1 MQEKIPLVI
10 GLGITGRSLVNYLA
24 SFHEEIIVI
33 EDSIDNSLLNDMK
46 HPNLKLNINPPIN
59 EDLIAKV
66 STIYTSP
73 GIPNDHEIFSYASKF
88 NTHISSD
95 IQEFIQLNNSK
106 KILVTGTNGKTST
119 CLMIKRLFDT
129 FLPDLNTLVL
139 GNIGEPVL
147 DSINK
152 DIDISII
159 EVSSF
164 QLELLREI
172 EFDLGL
178 LLNIEEDHIDRHL
191 NFENYKKI
199 KYSVLKNSS
208 FNISFDSNNLFQKD
222 FRNYKN
228 INLPL
233 DFFESKM
240 FKKWPIHDIDN
251 LKASLAVIDCYCENF
266 TSLSLEDF
274 NVTKEL
280 EFAFDEFLKP
290 PHRFEFLGNIN
301 GINFIN
307 DSKATNIDAMLKAIR
322 SANEIKNNGDIHL
335 ICGGDL
341 KNQKITSLNLNEV
354 QKVTSAIIF
363 GKDKEIIYRSINQF
377 AECSVVSDLKEAV
390 HLAIKLSKEGDCIM
404 LSPACSSL
412 DMYKDYAER
421 GNEFKKIVSNL
432 QHD

>member
-1 MQEKIPLVI
+1 VQIKIPLVI

-24 SFHEEIIVI
+24 NTHKEIVII
-33 EDSIDNSLLNDMK
+33 EDSIDQALLDEIK
-46 HPNLKLNINPPIN
+46 QLNLTLHINPSIN
-59 EDLIAKV
+59 DDLFRKI
-66 STIYTSP
+66 STIYPSP
-73 GIPNDHEIFSYASKF
+73 GIPTDHDIFSYASKF
-88 NTHISSD
+88 DIEISSD
-95 IQEFIQLNNSK
+95 IQEFIKFNRSI

-119 CLMIKRLFDT
+119 CLIIKSLFEN
-129 FLPDLNTLVL
+129 FFPDLNTSVM
-139 GNIGEPVL
+139 GNIGEPAL
-147 DSINK
+147 DNINK
-152 DIDISII
+152 NIDISII
-159 EVSSF
+159 EISSF
-164 QLELLREI
+164 QLELLTEI
-172 EFDLGL
+172 EFDIGL
-178 LLNIEEDHIDRHL
+178 LLNIEEDHIDRHF

-208 FNISFDSNNLFQKD
+208 FNISFDSNNLFQRD

-233 DFFESKM
+233 DFFESKV

-266 TSLSLEDF
+266 TSLTLKDF
-274 NVTKEL
+274 NVTKKL
-280 EFAFDEFLKP
+280 ESAFDEFSKP

-307 DSKATNIDAMLKAIR
+307 DSKATNIDAMLKAIG
-322 SANEIKNNGDIHL
+322 SANEIKNSGEIHL

-341 KNQKITSLNLNEV
+341 KHQNIASINLNEV
-354 QKVTSAIIF
+354 QKVKNAIIY

-377 AECSVVSDLKEAV
+377 VECAIVSDLKEAV
-390 HLAIKLSKEGDCIM
+390 TLAVKLSKESDYIM

-421 GNEFKKIVSNL
+421 GNEFKKIVSNFR
-432 QHD
+432 HD

>member
-1 MQEKIPLVI
+1 VQKKIPLVI

-24 SFHEEIIVI
+24 NIHKEIVII
-33 EDSIDNSLLNDMK
+33 EDSINQVLLDEIK
-46 HPNLKLNINPPIN
+46 QPNLTLHINPSIN
-59 EDLIAKV
+59 ADLFRKI
-66 STIYTSP
+66 STIYPSP
-73 GIPNDHEIFSYASKF
+73 GIPIDHDIFSYASKF
-88 NTHISSD
+88 DIKISSD
-95 IQEFIQLNNSK
+95 IQEFIKFNSSR

-119 CLMIKRLFDT
+119 CLMIKSLFEN
-129 FLPDLNTLVL
+129 FLPDLNTFVM

-147 DSINK
+147 DNINK
-152 DIDISII
+152 NIDISII
-159 EVSSF
+159 EISSF
-164 QLELLREI
+164 QLELLKEI
-172 EFDLGL
+172 EFDIGL
-178 LLNIEEDHIDRHL
+178 LLNIEEDHIDRHF

-208 FNISFDSNNLFQKD
+208 FNISFDSNNPFQKD

-233 DFFESKM
+233 DLFESKI

-251 LKASLAVIDCYCENF
+251 LKASLAIIDCYCENF
-266 TSLSLEDF
+266 TSFSFEDF
-274 NVTKEL
+274 NMTKEL
-280 EFAFDEFLKP
+280 ESTFDEFLKP

-307 DSKATNIDAMLKAIR
+307 DSKATNIDAMLKAIG
-322 SANEIKNNGDIHL
+322 SANEIKNSGDIHL

-341 KNQKITSLNLNEV
+341 KHQKIRSLNLNEV
-354 QKVTSAIIF
+354 QKVKSAIIY

-377 AECSVVSDLKEAV
+377 AECTIVSDLKEAV
-390 HLAIKLSKEGDCIM
+390 NLAVKLSKESDYIM

-412 DMYKDYAER
+412 DMYKDYTER

-432 QHD
+432 EHD

>member
-1 MQEKIPLVI
+1 MQKKIPLVI

-24 SFHEEIIVI
+24 KIHKEIVII
-33 EDSIDNSLLNDMK
+33 EDSIDQVLLDEIK
-46 HPNLKLNINPPIN
+46 QPNLTLHINPSIN
-59 EDLIAKV
+59 ADLFRRI
-66 STIYTSP
+66 STIYPSP
-73 GIPNDHEIFSYASKF
+73 GIPADHDIFSYASKF
-88 NTHISSD
+88 DIETSSD
-95 IQEFIQLNNSK
+95 IQEFIKFNNSR

-119 CLMIKRLFDT
+119 CLIIKSLFKN
-129 FLPDLNTLVL
+129 FLPELNTLVM

-147 DSINK
+147 DNINK
-152 DIDISII
+152 NIDISII
-159 EVSSF
+159 EISSF
-164 QLELLREI
+164 QLELLKEI
-172 EFDLGL
+172 EFEIGL
-178 LLNIEEDHIDRHL
+178 LLNIEEDHIDRHF

-228 INLPL
+228 INLPMDL
-233 DFFESKM
+233 FESKI
-240 FKKWPIHDIDN
+240 FKKWPIHDIEN

-266 TSLSLEDF
+266 TNLSLEDF

-280 EFAFDEFLKP
+280 ESAFDEFLKP

-307 DSKATNIDAMLKAIR
+307 DSKATNTDAMLKAIR
-322 SANEIKNNGDIHL
+322 SANEIKNNGEIHL

-341 KNQKITSLNLNEV
+341 KHQKITSLNLNEV
-354 QKVTSAIIF
+354 QKVKSAIIY

-377 AECSVVSDLKEAV
+377 TECSFVSDLKEAV
-390 HLAIKLSKEGDCIM
+390 HLAVKLSKKGDYIM

-421 GNEFKKIVSNL
+421 GNEFKKIVNNL

>member
-1 MQEKIPLVI
+1 MQIKIPLVI

-24 SFHEEIIVI
+24 NTHKEIVII
-33 EDSIDNSLLNDMK
+33 EDSIDQALLDEIK
-46 HPNLKLNINPPIN
+46 QLNLTLHINPSIN
-59 EDLIAKV
+59 DDLFRKI
-66 STIYTSP
+66 STIYPSP
-73 GIPNDHEIFSYASKF
+73 GIPTDHDIFSYASKF
-88 NTHISSD
+88 DIEISSD
-95 IQEFIQLNNSK
+95 IQEFIKFNRSI

-119 CLMIKRLFDT
+119 CLIIKSLFEN
-129 FLPDLNTLVL
+129 FFPDLNTSVM
-139 GNIGEPVL
+139 GNIGEPAL
-147 DSINK
+147 DNINK
-152 DIDISII
+152 NIDISII
-159 EVSSF
+159 EISSF
-164 QLELLREI
+164 QLELLTEI
-172 EFDLGL
+172 EFDIGL
-178 LLNIEEDHIDRHL
+178 LLNIEEDHIDRHF

-208 FNISFDSNNLFQKD
+208 FNISFDSNNLFQRD

-233 DFFESKM
+233 DFFESKV

-266 TSLSLEDF
+266 TSLTLKDF
-274 NVTKEL
+274 NVTKKL
-280 EFAFDEFLKP
+280 ESAFDEFSKP

-307 DSKATNIDAMLKAIR
+307 DSKATNIDAMLKAIG
-322 SANEIKNNGDIHL
+322 SANEIKNSGEIHL

-341 KNQKITSLNLNEV
+341 KHQNIASINLNEV
-354 QKVTSAIIF
+354 QKVKNAIIY

-377 AECSVVSDLKEAV
+377 VECAIVSDLKEAV
-390 HLAIKLSKEGDCIM
+390 TLAVKLSKESDYIM

-421 GNEFKKIVSNL
+421 GNEFKKIVSNFR
-432 QHD
+432 HD

>member
-1 MQEKIPLVI
+1 MQIKIPLVI

-24 SFHEEIIVI
+24 NIHKEIVII
-33 EDSIDNSLLNDMK
+33 EDSIDQALLDEIK
-46 HPNLKLNINPPIN
+46 QPNLTLHVNPSIND
-59 EDLIAKV
+59 DLFRKI
-66 STIYTSP
+66 STVYPSP
-73 GIPNDHEIFSYASKF
+73 GIPTDHDILSYASKF
-88 NTHISSD
+88 DIQISSD
-95 IQEFIQLNNSK
+95 IQEYIKFNSSR

-119 CLMIKRLFDT
+119 CLIIKSLFEN
-129 FLPDLNTLVL
+129 FLPDLKTLVM

-147 DSINK
+147 DNLHK
-152 DIDISII
+152 NIDISII
-159 EVSSF
+159 EISSF
-164 QLELLREI
+164 QLELLTEI
-172 EFDLGL
+172 EFDIGL

-199 KYSVLKNSS
+199 KYSVLKNSF

-233 DFFESKM
+233 DLFESKI

-274 NVTKEL
+274 NVTKKL
-280 EFAFDEFLKP
+280 ESAFDNFLKP
-290 PHRFEFLGNIN
+290 QHRFEFLGNLN

-307 DSKATNIDAMLKAIR
+307 DSKATNIDAMLKAIG
-322 SANEIKNNGDIHL
+322 SVNEIKNSGDIHL

-341 KNQKITSLNLNEV
+341 KHQKITSLNLNEV
-354 QKVTSAIIF
+354 QKVKSAIIY

-390 HLAIKLSKEGDCIM
+390 NLAVKLSKEGDYIM

>member
-1 MQEKIPLVI
+1 MQKKIPLVI

-24 SFHEEIIVI
+24 NIHKEIVII
-33 EDSIDNSLLNDMK
+33 EDSIDQALLDEIK
-46 HPNLKLNINPPIN
+46 QPNLTLHVNPSIND
-59 EDLIAKV
+59 DLLRKI
-66 STIYTSP
+66 STIYPSP
-73 GIPNDHEIFSYASKF
+73 GIPTDHDIFSYASKF
-88 NTHISSD
+88 DIEISSD
-95 IQEFIQLNNSK
+95 IQEFIKFNSSR

-119 CLMIKRLFDT
+119 CLIIKSLFEN
-129 FLPDLNTLVL
+129 FLPDLNTLVM

-147 DSINK
+147 DNINK
-152 DIDISII
+152 NIDISII

-164 QLELLREI
+164 QLELLKEI
-172 EFDLGL
+172 EFDIGL

-290 PHRFEFLGNIN
+290 PHRFEFLGNIS

-354 QKVTSAIIF
+354 QKVTNAIIF

-377 AECSVVSDLKEAV
+377 AECIVVSDLKEAV

>member
-1 MQEKIPLVI
+1 VQIKIPLVI

-24 SFHEEIIVI
+24 NTHKEIVII
-33 EDSIDNSLLNDMK
+33 EDSIDQALLDEIK
-46 HPNLKLNINPPIN
+46 QLNLTLHINPSIN
-59 EDLIAKV
+59 DDLFRKI
-66 STIYTSP
+66 STIYPSP
-73 GIPNDHEIFSYASKF
+73 GIPTDHDIFSYASKF
-88 NTHISSD
+88 DIEISSD
-95 IQEFIQLNNSK
+95 IQEFIKFNRSI

-119 CLMIKRLFDT
+119 CLIIKSLFEN
-129 FLPDLNTLVL
+129 FFPDLNTSVM

-147 DSINK
+147 DNINK
-152 DIDISII
+152 NIDISII
-159 EVSSF
+159 EISSF
-164 QLELLREI
+164 QLELLTEI
-172 EFDLGL
+172 EFDIGL
-178 LLNIEEDHIDRHL
+178 LLNIEEDHIDRHF

-208 FNISFDSNNLFQKD
+208 FNISFDSNNLFQRD

-233 DFFESKM
+233 DFFESKV

-266 TSLSLEDF
+266 TSLTLKDF
-274 NVTKEL
+274 NVTKKL
-280 EFAFDEFLKP
+280 ESAFDKFSKP

-307 DSKATNIDAMLKAIR
+307 DSKATNIDAMLKAIG
-322 SANEIKNNGDIHL
+322 SANEIKNSGEIHL

-341 KNQKITSLNLNEV
+341 KHQNIASINLNEV
-354 QKVTSAIIF
+354 QKVKNAIIY

-377 AECSVVSDLKEAV
+377 VECAIVSDLKEAV
-390 HLAIKLSKEGDCIM
+390 TLAVKLSKESDYIM

-421 GNEFKKIVSNL
+421 GNEFKKIVSNFRY
-432 QHD
+432 D

>member
-1 MQEKIPLVI
+1 MQKKIPLVI

-24 SFHEEIIVI
+24 NIHKEIAII
-33 EDSIDNSLLNDMK
+33 EDSIDQALLDEIK
-46 HPNLKLNINPPIN
+46 QPNLTLHVNPSIND
-59 EDLIAKV
+59 DLFRKI
-66 STIYTSP
+66 STIYPSP
-73 GIPNDHEIFSYASKF
+73 GIPTDHDILSYASRF
-88 NTHISSD
+88 DIQISSD
-95 IQEFIQLNNSK
+95 IQEFIKFNSSR

-119 CLMIKRLFDT
+119 CLIIKSLFEN
-129 FLPDLNTLVL
+129 FFPDLKTLVM

-147 DSINK
+147 DSLHK

-164 QLELLREI
+164 QLELLTEI
-172 EFDLGL
+172 EFDIGL
-178 LLNIEEDHIDRHL
+178 LLNIEEDHIDRHS

-199 KYSVLKNSS
+199 KYSVLKNSF

-233 DFFESKM
+233 DLFESKI
-240 FKKWPIHDIDN
+240 FKKWPIHDINN

-274 NVTKEL
+274 NVTKKL
-280 EFAFDEFLKP
+280 ESAFDNFLKP

-307 DSKATNIDAMLKAIR
+307 DSKATNIDAMLKAIE

-341 KNQKITSLNLNEV
+341 KHQKITSLNLNEV
-354 QKVTSAIIF
+354 QKVKSAIIY

-377 AECSVVSDLKEAV
+377 VECTIVSDLKEAV
-390 HLAIKLSKEGDCIM
+390 SLAVKLSSEGDCIM